1 MAAVPRVSFADMT
14 CSIARTLDVVGD
26 RWTLLILRD
35 VFRGIHRFDGFL
47 ESLPIAR
54 NVLADRLGHLV
65 ERGVLRR
72 EQYAEHPPRYEYR
85 LTRRGREL
93 YPVLLALMDW
103 GDQHLPREAAH
114 DGRAGAHPVPA
125 ASHVC
130 PTCNGRGTV
139 HTSGPGH

>member
-1 MAAVPRVSFADMT
+1 MPRVPFGEMT

-54 NVLADRLGHLV
+54 NVLSERLAHLV

-72 EQYAEHPPRYEYR
+72 VQYAEHPPRFEYR
-85 LTRRGREL
+85 LTRSGREL

-103 GDQHLPREAAH
+103 GDRHLGSKPGVPTS
-114 DGRAGAHPVPA
+114 DGVRPVRHA
-125 ASHVC
+125 QVC
-130 PTCNGRGTV
+130 PTCHGRGTIGD
-139 HTSGPGH
+139 TPPGG